1 MTLKEAVG
9 VRVDVDIKTGQKL
22 SHSEVYGR
30 IIDFLGGLEAVAPY
44 IPFEILYLREKLK
57 RDPWFNNTDMSK
69 WDDATGFRCSF
80 GGGFYVSGGLFDLY
94 RKHGITSV
102 SCAEGVCILKEA
114 ARRLCEQPEIKTIE
128 GLV

>member
-9 VRVDVDIKTGQKL
+9 VRVDVDVKTGQKL

-44 IPFEILYLREKLK
+44 IPFDIPYLREKLK

-69 WDDATGFRCSF
+69 WDAAAGFWCSR
-80 GGGFYVSGGLFDLY
+80 SGCFA
-94 RKHGITSV
+94 S
-102 SCAEGVCILKEA
+102 EGSRLQALRA
-114 ARRLCEQPEIKTIE
+114 ARDQNH
-128 GLV
+128 

>member
-9 VRVDVDIKTGQKL
+9 VRVDVDVKTGQRL
-22 SHSEVYGR
+22 THSEVYGR

-44 IPFEILYLREKLK
+44 IPFDIPYLREKLK

-69 WDDATGFRCSF
+69 WDAAAGFWCSCSGCFATG
-80 GGGFYVSGGLFDLY
+80 GGLWALY
-94 RKHGITSV
+94 RSHGINSASCSDGV
-102 SCAEGVCILKEA
+102 SLLKEA

>member
-9 VRVDVDIKTGQKL
+9 VRVDVDVKTGQKL
-22 SHSEVYGR
+22 TRSEVCGR
-30 IIDFLGGLEAVAPY
+30 IIDYLGGLEAIAPY
-44 IPFEILYLREKLK
+44 IPFEIPYLREKLK

-69 WDDATGFRCSF
+69 WDAAAGFRCCNSGCYCT
-80 GGGFYVSGGLFDLY
+80 GGGLWALY
-94 RKHGITSV
+94 RSHGVNCASCSDGV
-102 SCAEGVCILKEA
+102 SLLKEA

>member
-9 VRVDVDIKTGQKL
+9 VRVDVDVKTGQKL

-44 IPFEILYLREKLK
+44 IPFEIPYLREKLK
-57 RDPWFNNTDMSK
+57 RDPWFNNTDLSK
-69 WDDATGFRCSF
+69 WDAATGFRRSF

-102 SCAEGVCILKEA
+102 SCSDGVSLLKEA